1 MHYITVTKLPNRYSL
16 CKAKQK
22 ETIKGLSDLIRFN
35 ALPHFLQKKNPFKS
49 Q

>member
-1 MHYITVTKLPNRYSL
+1 MHYITVTKLLNRYSL

-22 ETIKGLSDLIRFN
+22 KTIKGLSDLIRFN
-35 ALPHFLQKKNPFKS
+35 TLPHFLPKKNPFKS